1 MIINITK
8 DLFNTLTGSEKAVV
22 EFINNNS
29 EKLINMSIVDM
40 AELTYTS
47 PATVSRAIKKCG
59 LEGFAELR
67 YKISKENKSRRDYK
81 NVNDIL
87 GKSLIEAVKTIE
99 NISVEKIIEAT
110 KILSNSRRVY
120 ILARG
125 LSELVA
131 EEFDLKLKLLG
142 YNTFLI
148 KDPNIMRNLSKKMNR
163 EETIIVF
170 SLKGETAEI
179 VESVINSKECG
190 CKVISCCCSSNT
202 ILNEISDIYLLGR
215 KHAMVSIKDHE
226 VTSRLPLYII
236 SRGIIDYLI
245 ITEKNENN

>member
-8 DLFNTLTGSEKAVV
+8 DLFNKLTGSEKSVV
-22 EFINNNS
+22 EFINENS

-40 AELTYTS
+40 AESTYTS

-67 YKISKENKSRRDYK
+67 YKISKNNKTSKKYK
-81 NVNDIL
+81 DVNDIL

-99 NISVEKIIEAT
+99 NISAEKVIEAT
-110 KILSNSRRVY
+110 KILSNSKRIY

-148 KDPNIMRNLSKKMNR
+148 KDPNIMKNLSKKLENN
-163 EETIIVF
+163 EGVIVF
-170 SLKGETAEI
+170 SLKGETVEI
-179 VESVINSKECG
+179 VESVINSKERG
-190 CKVISCCCSSNT
+190 CKIITCCCGT
-202 ILNEISDIYLLGR
+202 KTKLNEISDVYLLGR

-245 ITEKNENN
+245 LNEKNEK